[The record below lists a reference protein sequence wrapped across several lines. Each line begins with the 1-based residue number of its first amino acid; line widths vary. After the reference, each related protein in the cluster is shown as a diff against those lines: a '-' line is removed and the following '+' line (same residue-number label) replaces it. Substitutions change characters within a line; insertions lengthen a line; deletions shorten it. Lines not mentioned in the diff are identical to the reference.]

1 MRILVLGGT
10 VFLSRAVAE
19 AALAAGHSVTCVS
32 RGVSGAP
39 PRGAAAVKADRSEP
53 GALAAALGG
62 QEFDAVVDVATM
74 SAPWVRDALDALA
87 DRAGHWT
94 FVSSINAY
102 ADLALRGGTV
112 GQPTLPPLHAAP
124 APASQFDDPQVYGSA
139 KVGSEDAVRDR
150 AGDRALIVRGGL
162 MCGHGDLLDR
172 FGYWVNRFSRGG
184 RAVVPDVPEQPMQL
198 IDVRDLAAWIVRC
211 AQTGTVGT
219 YDGTGPRSTLARV
232 LEETADAVGGP
243 DLDLVRVPIETL
255 VSEDVDIWYGPRS
268 LPLWLPETLWGM
280 TDRDVTATLDAGLA
294 VRPVAET
301 ARAALAWE
309 RTLGPDRERRAGLT
323 EAEER
328 IVLRAHTT
336 G

>member
-1 MRILVLGGT
+1 MRIVVLGGT

-19 AALAAGHSVTCVS
+19 AALAAGDSVTCVS
-32 RGVSGAP
+32 RGVSGEP
-39 PRGAAAVKADRSEP
+39 PRGATAVKVDRSEP

-87 DRAGHWT
+87 GRAGHWT

-102 ADLALRGGTV
+102 ADLSLRGGTV
-112 GQPTLPPLHAAP
+112 GQATLPPLHGAP
-124 APASQFDDPQVYGSA
+124 DPAVQFTDPEVYGSV

-172 FGYWVNRFSRGG
+172 FGYWANRISRGG
-184 RAVVPDVPEQPMQL
+184 RAVVPDVPGHPMQL
-198 IDVRDLAAWIVRC
+198 VDVRDLAAWIVRC
-211 AQTGTVGT
+211 ARAGTIGT

-232 LEETADAVGGP
+232 LEEITDAVGAPG
-243 DLDLVRVPIETL
+243 LDLVRVPVETL
-255 VSEDVDIWYGPRS
+255 YSEDVGIWYGPRS
-268 LPLWLPETLWGM
+268 LPLWLPETHWGM
-280 TDRDVTATLDAGLA
+280 ADRDVTDTLDAGLT

-301 ARAALAWE
+301 ARAALEWE
-309 RTLGPDRERRAGLT
+309 RRLGLDRERKAGLT

-328 IVLRAHTT
+328 AVLRAHTT